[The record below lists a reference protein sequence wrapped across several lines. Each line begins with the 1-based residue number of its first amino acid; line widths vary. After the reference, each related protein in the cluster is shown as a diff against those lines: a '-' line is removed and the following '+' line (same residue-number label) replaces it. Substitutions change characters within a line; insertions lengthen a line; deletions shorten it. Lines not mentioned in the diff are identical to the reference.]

1 LHFIEEEIIHNNQA
15 RAKEQF
21 NDRVILDHS
30 YYTHKTN
37 DQDVASFT
45 VFGLA
50 KNFNSFRRFSSCCHL
65 AVCSKWRQPYSISPR
80 CALCAECLYQLQKLI
95 KDDVLASAQI
105 SNPALLRTIL
115 FINSI
120 YLYSVVDRWT
130 IVTSTIQFFITPFIN
145 NINSLFVCISENIPH
160 FTRTFQDDDKV
171 I

>member
-1 LHFIEEEIIHNNQA
+1 MQQMAATSLCVTCWAYQ
-15 RAKEQF
+15 
-21 NDRVILDHS
+21 
-30 YYTHKTN
+30 
-37 DQDVASFT
+37 
-45 VFGLA
+45 
-50 KNFNSFRRFSSCCHL
+50 
-65 AVCSKWRQPYSISPR
+65 QPYSISPR